1 MIKLLMKQMQYNAQ
15 NIKKVEK
22 QVWWYFIRR
31 TMWPGYA
38 GTTTIVHIVLNTQKN
53 TCQILLPKKIL
64 RSFPSLEILDWLIN

>member
-1 MIKLLMKQMQYNAQ
+1 MKQMQYNVQ

-38 GTTTIVHIVLNTQKN
+38 VTITIVHIVLNTQKN